1 MKHTTIQTLGELK
14 QAGYTPKT
22 MKEELRANLIKHME
36 RGSNPFKGIIGY
48 DETVLPDVQRA
59 ILSGHSMNLLGLR
72 GQAKTR
78 IARTLT
84 ELLDEWIPC
93 VAGSELNDDPMHPIS
108 RTAHDLLETHGDLT
122 PIRWMH
128 RSERYVEKLATP
140 DVSVAD
146 LIGDIDPIKAANLKL
161 HFADERVLHYGIIPR
176 SNRCIFV
183 INELPDLQARIQVAL
198 FNILQEGDIQIRGF
212 KLRMNLDI
220 QFIFTANPEDYTNR
234 GSIVTPLK
242 DRIGSQILT
251 HYPKNIAVAKKIT
264 EQEARLNPT
273 QKDIIYVPNL
283 AKDII
288 EQISFEARESEYID
302 AKSGVSAR
310 MTISAM
316 ENLISTA
323 ERRCLKNGLKKTS
336 VRLSD
341 FMGIIPAITGKI
353 ELVYEGEQ
361 EGAEVIATH
370 LIEKAINTLFKNQ
383 FPKISKIEKQNERN
397 AYSDL
402 LDWFIAEGGFE
413 LYEDFDEKQY
423 NKILDEVK
431 PLDALIK
438 KYAPDTIKEDVYFMK
453 EFILW
458 ALVENKKLNKERL
471 TEGFSFKDILGHLI
485 NKM

>member
-1 MKHTTIQTLGELK
+1 
-14 QAGYTPKT
+14 
-22 MKEELRANLIKHME
+22 
-36 RGSNPFKGIIGY
+36 
-48 DETVLPDVQRA
+48 
-59 ILSGHSMNLLGLR
+59 
-72 GQAKTR
+72 
-78 IARTLT
+78 
-84 ELLDEWIPC
+84 
-93 VAGSELNDDPMHPIS
+93 
-108 RTAHDLLETHGDLT
+108 
-122 PIRWMH
+122 
-128 RSERYVEKLATP
+128 
-140 DVSVAD
+140 
-146 LIGDIDPIKAANLKL
+146 
-161 HFADERVLHYGIIPR
+161 
-176 SNRCIFV
+176 
-183 INELPDLQARIQVAL
+183 
-198 FNILQEGDIQIRGF
+198 
-212 KLRMNLDI
+212 
-220 QFIFTANPEDYTNR
+220 
-234 GSIVTPLK
+234 
-242 DRIGSQILT
+242 
-251 HYPKNIAVAKKIT
+251 
-264 EQEARLNPT
+264 
-273 QKDIIYVPNL
+273 
-283 AKDII
+283 
-288 EQISFEARESEYID
+288 
-302 AKSGVSAR
+302 
-310 MTISAM
+310 
-316 ENLISTA
+316 
-323 ERRCLKNGLKKTS
+323 

-458 ALVENKKLNKERL
+458 ALVENKKLNKEKL